1 MVAWVV
7 IIPWLCCPI
16 LLRWLSDSQSFKL
29 HTWTTGTCRPAKAH
43 VCKCAMRYPFFF
55 ESIAVVAFNWQGVV
69 FVCNG
74 FVLLLEGLT
83 RFTLPLKMLDDLIWA
98 CRLWHT
104 KMCCCPICCTIIK
117 VANVNCF
124 MLEMFMNLCFSSGMR
139 TKNWHSSYMAP
150 PTDQHLQETSTSS
163 STRVETKKG
172 NQWKDR
178 FIIGTWFYS
187 LLLL

>member
-1 MVAWVV
+1 VVAWVV

-98 CRLWHT
+98 CRLWHQNVLLSHLLYHY
-104 KMCCCPICCTIIK
+104 KGSKCKLLYARNVHEFVLLIRN
-117 VANVNCF
+117 ANEKLAF
-124 MLEMFMNLCFSSGMR
+124 LLHG
-139 TKNWHSSYMAP
+139 AP
-150 PTDQHLQETSTSS
+150 NRPALA
-163 STRVETKKG
+163 G
-172 NQWKDR
+172 NKH
-178 FIIGTWFYS
+178 
-187 LLLL
+187 